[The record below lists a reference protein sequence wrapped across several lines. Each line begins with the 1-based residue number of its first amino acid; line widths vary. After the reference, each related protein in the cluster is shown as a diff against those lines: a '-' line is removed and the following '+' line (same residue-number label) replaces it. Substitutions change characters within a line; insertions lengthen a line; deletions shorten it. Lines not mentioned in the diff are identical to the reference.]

1 MDVTQ
6 EIQRNHIVYGASDY
20 TGPGHLAAAKSLNYA
35 KGASILKP
43 EVTTVSV
50 APHTLRYEDTVGLFG
65 AENYFLKVRLEIIG
79 DVAKSCYE
87 EPGWDCAFVDFL
99 AIENDNGWK
108 GAEID
113 RNGDPITLNTYDP
126 ANIIPNQLPKVRN
139 GHISVE
145 LHNLKVGNRFIDDW
159 LDVRLYTMQREEH
172 PFDIMYMRPNDF
184 FYIGVHARNTKRL
197 PYNIE
202 CVIGREYRSYES
214 IDNKQLVMRT
224 IK

>member
-1 MDVTQ
+1 MDITQ
-6 EIQRNHIVYGASDY
+6 EIQRNHIVYGTSDY

-35 KGASILKP
+35 RGASILKP
-43 EVTTVSV
+43 DAITISV

-65 AENYFLKVRLEIIG
+65 AENYFLKVKLEIIG
-79 DVAKSCYE
+79 DVVKACYE
-87 EPGWDCAFVDFL
+87 EPSWDCAL
-99 AIENDNGWK
+99 ANYLGIENDYGWES
-108 GAEID
+108 AELD
-113 RNGDPITLNTYDP
+113 ADGDPITLNSYDP
-126 ANIIPNQLPKVRN
+126 ANIIANQLPKIVN

-184 FYIGVHARNTKRL
+184 FYIGIHARNTKRL

-214 IDNKQLVMRT
+214 IDNKQYVMRT